1 MTNAIQLQRV
11 ALQEACQ
18 RHRVGKNVP
27 KNRFI
32 SSGMKYKRTA
42 LILAAAAVGFAS
54 IIAPIFFL
62 PVRAYDAPLFP
73 WVRTAIE
80 NLGLVSLLLLVT
92 SGIFFGL
99 ISSAKFWL
107 LGFSMIALFPLS
119 SILEGIAD
127 PHFHRLFGLELC
139 VYAVLGFIA
148 SAAVLAGQKFKFNI
162 KNRRRVRRGTKG
174 SN

>member
-1 MTNAIQLQRV
+1 
-11 ALQEACQ
+11 
-18 RHRVGKNVP
+18 
-27 KNRFI
+27 
-32 SSGMKYKRTA
+32 MKYKRTVD
-42 LILAAAAVGFAS
+42 ILAAAAVGFAS

-80 NLGLVSLLLLVT
+80 NLGLISLLLLVA
-92 SGIFFGL
+92 SGILFGL
-99 ISSAKFWL
+99 ISSAKSWL
-107 LGFSMIALFPLS
+107 VGFSMIALFPLS

-148 SAAVLAGQKFKFNI
+148 STAVFAGQKLKLKI
-162 KNRRRVRRGTKG
+162 KNRNRE
-174 SN
+174 